1 MRSLVLEKPIR
12 KEGLDK
18 SSTNELNNNL
28 LQLRIEETTFKYKVK
43 IGNLLKELNLSSEEM
58 DRFGFLTKIEDILH
72 FLSDKVREKI
82 VNTDMDKASM
92 HKVISKE
99 KSTLSELEAE
109 LEKVRRKLKEKEM
122 AEKELKHKVREVQ
135 MESK

>member
-1 MRSLVLEKPIR
+1 
-12 KEGLDK
+12 
-18 SSTNELNNNL
+18 
-28 LQLRIEETTFKYKVK
+28 
-43 IGNLLKELNLSSEEM
+43 M